1 MNAEQ
6 KARFDKLVK
15 KMLFFLVL
23 GLIYYLLVTL
33 TDIKITC
40 PIKAITQKYCPGCG
54 ITRMFLALA
63 RGDIRLAA
71 DYNLLV
77 LCLLPFGIVWG
88 IYRAIAYIKSDKTDF
103 YMWENIMLVIFYLI
117 TVAFWVLRNLDQFSC
132 LAP

>member
-6 KARFDKLVK
+6 KARLNKIIK
-15 KMLFFLVL
+15 KIVFFLIL
-23 GLIYYLLVTL
+23 GFSYYLLVTL

-40 PIKAITQKYCPGCG
+40 PIKAITKKYCPGCG

-63 RGDIRLAA
+63 GGDIRLAA
-71 DYNLLV
+71 NYNLLV

-88 IYRAIAYIKSDKTDF
+88 IYRAIAYVKTNKTDF
-103 YMWENIMLVIFYLI
+103 YMWENIMLVIFYLMTI
-117 TVAFWVLRNLDQFSC
+117 AFWILRNLDQFSY

>member
-6 KARFDKLVK
+6 KARLNKVIRK
-15 KMLFFLVL
+15 ILFFLCL
-23 GLIYYLLVTL
+23 GLAYYLLVTL

-40 PIKAITQKYCPGCG
+40 PIKAITKKYCPGCG
-54 ITRMFLALA
+54 ITRMFLDLA
-63 RGDIRLAA
+63 KGNLTNAA
-71 DYNLLV
+71 DHNLLV

-117 TVAFWVLRNLDQFSC
+117 TVAFWILRNLDKFSY